1 MLSQVDPM
9 AVASPPPTDPSL
21 CPLCRKDRV
30 NHTLIPS
37 GYVFCY
43 PCIYNH
49 VQNHETCPV
58 TNQRTTPD
66 QLRKIY
72 PD

>member
-1 MLSQVDPM
+1 M
-9 AVASPPPTDPSL
+9 
-21 CPLCRKDRV
+21 
-30 NHTLIPS
+30 IPS

-49 VQNHETCPV
+49 VTAHGCCPV
-58 TNQRTTPD
+58 TNQATEMD
-66 QLRKIY
+66 DLRKVY